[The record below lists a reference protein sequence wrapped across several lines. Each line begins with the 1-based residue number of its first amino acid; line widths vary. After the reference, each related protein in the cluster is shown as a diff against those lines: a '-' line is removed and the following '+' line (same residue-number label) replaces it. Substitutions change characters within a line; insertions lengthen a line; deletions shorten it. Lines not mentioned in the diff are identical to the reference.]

1 MIKTLFEFVASQTV
15 VMTFLFFNFII
26 ATQLTLTCSKS
37 TKETLEGGVK
47 HVQN

>member
-15 VMTFLFFNFII
+15 IMTLFFNFII
-26 ATQLTLTCSKS
+26 ATQVTFTCSKS

-47 HVQN
+47 YVQN